1 MDKQILTLGYE
12 LVPTKYLPQLGYS
25 RLRTIISGHP
35 SQRYFDVK
43 QVSLPTFDGR
53 NYHQTRITR
62 HELASKETFQ
72 VCLGRLS
79 LANYQ
84 GEELH
89 GFSFGGAV
97 QTAVVAEGLYC
108 DFTSNAPIFMLQD
121 NPVTVSGVLVDEI
134 IDLLAEKEARLARH
148 EDELYSRL
156 SKFEPYTVFLACL
169 VTLRK
174 RLESLPAQLRGENFR
189 KTNSVVQKVI
199 RIVQS
204 TDGWDGHADTLD
216 DLLVGEV

>member
-1 MDKQILTLGYE
+1 
-12 LVPTKYLPQLGYS
+12 
-25 RLRTIISGHP
+25 
-35 SQRYFDVK
+35 
-43 QVSLPTFDGR
+43 
-53 NYHQTRITR
+53 
-62 HELASKETFQ
+62 
-72 VCLGRLS
+72 
-79 LANYQ
+79 
-84 GEELH
+84 
-89 GFSFGGAV
+89 
-97 QTAVVAEGLYC
+97 
-108 DFTSNAPIFMLQD
+108 MLQD